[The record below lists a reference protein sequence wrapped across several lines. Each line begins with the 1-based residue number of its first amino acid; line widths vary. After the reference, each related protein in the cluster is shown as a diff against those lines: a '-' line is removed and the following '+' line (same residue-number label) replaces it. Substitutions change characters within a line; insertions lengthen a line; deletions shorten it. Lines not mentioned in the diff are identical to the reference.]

1 MINQGDKF
9 NIWWVGGSKSNN
21 ITLLSKDFDWKLW
34 WCKQPE
40 GNPFCI
46 NPLSSSIASIEKL
59 ED

>member
-9 NIWWVGGSKSNN
+9 NIWWVGGSKSTH

-34 WCKQPE
+34 WCKGVE

-46 NPLSSSIASIEKL
+46 NPLSPSIASIEKL